1 MTTLPVHAAT
11 SDSLLHIAA
20 DHYNRYPGELVTLYL
35 QFRAPQVAGARLQ
48 LTMPQ
53 VASAE
58 TYALPPGVPSTLPVV
73 AGSGADVVVLIP
85 LDTYFAPGQVYEIAV
100 GIRLRTFYAD
110 QHLLIEARLLD
121 DSANTLAEAGLRL
134 TVFGKGKYLQYL
146 PEIYQTDDFMGR
158 FLMLFESFWK
168 PISLQIDQVE
178 HYFDPDLTPPAFVP
192 WLASWLGL
200 PVDESLPMG
209 RVRTLLKNAMTI
221 FQCRGT
227 LLALRLVF
235 EIYTGGKVTVRER
248 RAANFVLGADAT
260 LGTGIALGTN
270 NQPNRV
276 DIHLDLDTAELT
288 RTGYT
293 PQTYARKM
301 TELARGMVPAHVF
314 YTVTCD
320 FHAQES

>member
-1 MTTLPVHAAT
+1 MMSQPVPAIAA
-11 SDSLLHIAA
+11 DSLLQIAA
-20 DHYNRYPGELVTLYL
+20 DQYNRYPGELVTLYL
-35 QFRAPQVAGARLQ
+35 QFRAPQVAGASLQ
-48 LTMPQ
+48 LAMPQ

-73 AGSGADVVVLIP
+73 AGAGADVVVLIP
-85 LDTYFAPGQVYEIAV
+85 LDTYFTPGEVYEIAV

-121 DSANTLAEAGLRL
+121 ASANTFAETGLRL

-158 FLMLFESFWK
+158 FLMLFENFWK

-178 HYFDPDLTPPAFVP
+178 HYFDPDLTPPGFVP
-192 WLASWLGL
+192 WLASWVGL
-200 PVDESLPMG
+200 PVDESLPME
-209 RVRTLLKNAMTI
+209 RVRALLKNAMTI

-227 LLALRLVF
+227 LHALRLVL

-248 RAANFVLGADAT
+248 RAANLVLGADAI
-260 LGTGIALGTN
+260 LGMGIALGTA

-276 DIHLDLDTAELT
+276 DIHLELDSAELT

-293 PQTYARKM
+293 PQTYQRKM
-301 TELARGMVPAHVF
+301 AELARGMVPAHVS
-314 YTVTCD
+314 YTITCD
-320 FHAQES
+320 FHPQE